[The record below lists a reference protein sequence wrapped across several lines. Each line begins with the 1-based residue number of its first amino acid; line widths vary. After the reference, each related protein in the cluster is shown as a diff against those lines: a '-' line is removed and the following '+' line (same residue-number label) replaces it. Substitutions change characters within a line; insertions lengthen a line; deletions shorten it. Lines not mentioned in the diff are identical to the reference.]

1 MLFESK
7 AVFFIALIGLL
18 PALLPIIISLIM
30 IGTPIMTMQSKY
42 IRTKAPPPLVPA
54 LYGKPH
60 ILPNPTAEP
69 VAARIKVHFPI
80 QAP

>member
-1 MLFESK
+1 
-7 AVFFIALIGLL
+7 
-18 PALLPIIISLIM
+18 M
-30 IGTPIMTMQSKY
+30 IGTPIMTIQSKY